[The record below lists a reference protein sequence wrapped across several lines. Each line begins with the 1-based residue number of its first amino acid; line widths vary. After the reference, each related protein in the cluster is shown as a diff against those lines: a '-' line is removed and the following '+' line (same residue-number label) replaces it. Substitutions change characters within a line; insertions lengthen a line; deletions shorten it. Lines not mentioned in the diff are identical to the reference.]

1 MERILVIAPHADDE
15 ILGCGALMAKMAK
28 EGKKVFVLVC
38 TNASVG
44 APELFC
50 KEAVDGIRA
59 EAREA
64 HASIGFLTEKA
75 NFLVFFFEKNY
86 HFVGMGFLSHGTLP
100 VTN

>member
-44 APELFC
+44 APELFS
-50 KEAVDGIRA
+50 KEEVDGIRA

-64 HASIGFLTEKA
+64 HASIGVVKTYFLE
-75 NFLVFFFEKNY
+75 
-86 HFVGMGFLSHGTLP
+86 LP
-100 VTN
+100 APALDAYPG

>member
-44 APELFC
+44 APELFS
-50 KEAVDGIRA
+50 KDEILYEQGED
-59 EAREA
+59 
-64 HASIGFLTEKA
+64 TEDSED
-75 NFLVFFFEKNY
+75 V
-86 HFVGMGFLSHGTLP
+86 
-100 VTN
+100 